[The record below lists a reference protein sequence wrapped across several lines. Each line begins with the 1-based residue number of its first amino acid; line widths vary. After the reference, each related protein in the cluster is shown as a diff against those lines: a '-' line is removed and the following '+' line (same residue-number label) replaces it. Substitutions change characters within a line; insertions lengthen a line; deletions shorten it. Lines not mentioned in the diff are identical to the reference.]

1 MGIYSS
7 KIKDLKNLSDG
18 SRVLIPNDPTNGG
31 RALLL
36 LQSAGLIKL
45 RDGAPITATVEDI
58 AENPKNLQFSELEA
72 PQLPR
77 SINDADIAVINMNF
91 AIQANI
97 SPSSALFTEGAN
109 SPYANIL
116 SVRKGD
122 ENRPEIQKLLK
133 ALQSDDVKEFLK
145 SEYNGSIVPAF

>member
-1 MGIYSS
+1 
-7 KIKDLKNLSDG
+7 
-18 SRVLIPNDPTNGG
+18 
-31 RALLL
+31 
-36 LQSAGLIKL
+36 
-45 RDGAPITATVEDI
+45 
-58 AENPKNLQFSELEA
+58 
-72 PQLPR
+72 
-77 SINDADIAVINMNF
+77 MNF

-133 ALQSDDVKEFLK
+133 ALQSDDVKRILEIRIQRKYRSGILINNKTSKSIIVISRFLIY
-145 SEYNGSIVPAF
+145 SHM